1 MFQKDDGQN
10 ARDCMTRNRRAKH
23 FDLGVHHQSDQVG
36 TSFFRN
42 CLTAPTGG
50 NDFILCVGS
59 ATLDQFLTIEQPLSK
74 IKLGDKV
81 LVKSLETHSGGGA
94 TNSAAALSKL
104 GLKVKVL
111 TKLGADHAA
120 EFILKE
126 LKEYRIKNLCRHHS
140 HKQTDQAVILHSLA
154 EKDRII
160 LVHKGASEDLGWED
174 FSKLFL
180 RVKWIYLASLL
191 GKSFQTA
198 KEIAAYAQKRKI
210 NILFNPSLY
219 LAQKGKKGLK
229 LILEVSTL
237 LVLNLEEAQALLNT
251 KSINPKELLRNL
263 SNCGPQTVVI
273 TNAEKKIYALD
284 QSQFYSVFPPRV
296 KIVHTAGAGDAFT
309 SGLLAGMIKE
319 YSFEDALRMGLVN
332 AAAVIQGLGTKNH
345 LLTEKEALAQIK
357 KYKIK
362 VIKTN

>member
-1 MFQKDDGQN
+1 MFQKDD
-10 ARDCMTRNRRAKH
+10 
-23 FDLGVHHQSDQVG
+23 V
-36 TSFFRN
+36 
-42 CLTAPTGG
+42 
-50 NDFILCVGS
+50 LCVGS

-140 HKQTDQAVILHSLA
+140 HKQTDQSVILHSIK

-160 LVHKGASEDLGWED
+160 LVHKGASEDLSGED

-198 KEIAAYAQKRKI
+198 QEIAVYAQKKRI
-210 NILFNPSLY
+210 SLLFNLSLY
-219 LAQKGKKGLK
+219 LAQKGKKVLK
-229 LILEVSTL
+229 SILDASTL
-237 LVLNLEEAQALLNT
+237 LVLNLEEAQALLKT
-251 KSINPKELLRNL
+251 KSTNSKELLRNL
-263 SNCGPQTVVI
+263 NHCGPQTVVI
-273 TNAEKKIYALD
+273 TNAEKRLYALD
-284 QSQFYSVFPPRV
+284 GNKFYFAQPPKV

-309 SGLLAGMIKE
+309 SGLLAGMIKG
-319 YSFEDALRMGLVN
+319 YAFEDALRMGLVN
-332 AAAVIQGLGTKNH
+332 AGAVIQGIGTKNH

>member
-1 MFQKDDGQN
+1 MFHKDD
-10 ARDCMTRNRRAKH
+10 
-23 FDLGVHHQSDQVG
+23 V
-36 TSFFRN
+36 
-42 CLTAPTGG
+42 
-50 NDFILCVGS
+50 LCVGS
-59 ATLDQFLTIEQPLSK
+59 ATLDQFLTIELPLAK

-111 TKLGADHAA
+111 TKLGKDHAA

-140 HKQTDQAVILHSLA
+140 YKQTDQAVILHSIK

-160 LVHKGASEDLGWED
+160 FVHKGASEDLGWED

-180 RVKWIYLASLL
+180 RVKWIYLASLT

-198 KEIAAYAQKRKI
+198 REVAVYAQKKKI
-210 NILFNPSLY
+210 SLLFNPSLY
-219 LAQKGKKGLK
+219 LAQKGKKVLRP
-229 LILEVSTL
+229 ILDASTL
-237 LVLNLEEAQALLNT
+237 LVLNLEEAQALLKT
-251 KSINPKELLRNL
+251 KSVNPKELLRNL
-263 SNCGPQTVVI
+263 NHCGPKTVVI
-273 TNAEKKIYALD
+273 TNAGKKLYAIH
-284 QSQFYSVFPPRV
+284 QNQVYSVLPPKV

-319 YSFEDALRMGLVN
+319 YIFDDALRLGLVN

-345 LLTEKEALAQIK
+345 LLTEKEALTQVK

-362 VIKTN
+362 VIEIN